1 LFGGGAAPAG
11 QGLFEGVTG
20 GISEAGLGGI
30 DSGLGA
36 LLPMAA
42 SA

>member
-1 LFGGGAAPAG
+1 
-11 QGLFEGVTG
+11 LFEGVTG